1 MDKFLELND
10 GHELKTES
18 PDLKDLFSILQH
30 MYHSTIWHLLLL
42 TEGITYILD
51 ALHGEALGL

>member
-1 MDKFLELND
+1 MEDIPEQKD

-18 PDLKDLFSILQH
+18 PDLKDLFSILQN
-30 MYHSTIWHLLLL
+30 SPRDCLLQLA
-42 TEGITYILD
+42 EGITYILD